1 MFSKFEKKGGNL
13 DNEINFL
20 IRSHQNCYNSNLI
33 FNKQSDF
40 YYKNVISNNFDKIIF
55 NNEFE
60 ILPEFNNQNH
70 IFIVG
75 LPRSGSSLVETII
88 SHNEPNINSVGEF
101 HAINRSIFEQLGKTI
116 YAKDLDY
123 KKLKLTID
131 KKKFQEGLIEKYDNF
146 EKKIYLDK
154 SLENFFNI
162 EVILKFFPNA
172 KFIHTYRKFN
182 DAVIGIYQTML
193 PELSW
198 THEIKDI
205 IGYINIYNKTINY
218 FKKKYPNKILDVDLS
233 KLSNQKEIEAKKI
246 LEFCN
251 IKYDQNYLD
260 YNMNNKLFNKTSSF
274 LQVRSKIIEY
284 NENKYKPYFYLI
296 EEQNN

>member
-101 HAINRSIFEQLGKTI
+101 HGINRSIFEQIGKII
-116 YAKDLDY
+116 YAKDFDY
-123 KKLKLTID
+123 KKHKL
-131 KKKFQEGLIEKYDNF
+131 DN
-146 EKKIYLDK
+146 
-154 SLENFFNI
+154 
-162 EVILKFFPNA
+162 
-172 KFIHTYRKFN
+172 
-182 DAVIGIYQTML
+182 
-193 PELSW
+193 
-198 THEIKDI
+198 
-205 IGYINIYNKTINY
+205 
-218 FKKKYPNKILDVDLS
+218 
-233 KLSNQKEIEAKKI
+233 
-246 LEFCN
+246 
-251 IKYDQNYLD
+251 
-260 YNMNNKLFNKTSSF
+260 
-274 LQVRSKIIEY
+274 
-284 NENKYKPYFYLI
+284 
-296 EEQNN
+296 